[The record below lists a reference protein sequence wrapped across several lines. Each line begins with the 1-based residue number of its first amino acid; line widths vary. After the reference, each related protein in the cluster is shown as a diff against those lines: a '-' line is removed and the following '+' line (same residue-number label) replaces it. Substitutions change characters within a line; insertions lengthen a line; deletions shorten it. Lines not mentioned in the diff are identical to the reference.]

1 MRTFPK
7 AIATIA
13 AAAATTVTPT
23 MAAAST
29 SASASNGASGWV
41 TLSQLNPAGAMALA
55 GSRAVASTP
64 NAATMSATA
73 AAAQP
78 VDTAGA
84 YRPNPLPLPVIGVL
98 LAVIGTAIYIAF
110 IENHGRSHHVF
121 LTSPQ

>member
-7 AIATIA
+7 AIATITA
-13 AAAATTVTPT
+13 AAAMTVTPT

-29 SASASNGASGWV
+29 SAQSARASGWV